1 VPELTFGGI
10 VVPKRDNVGQAVIG
24 AVAMVVVF
32 VPWTGSPTVITVGVA
47 GRATVAEARLK

>member
-1 VPELTFGGI
+1 